1 MRDDLVHQAF
11 ALVGAADRHTA
22 QRVAEAA
29 AGGDNV
35 HIVIVHAACVIK
47 VCVPADPLGQKQFI
61 DLVIGVAVGG
71 IDLRNSVFGH
81 GADPF
86 ISGKKFCIY
95 NTTKPLLIPYE
106 KEKYE
111 LIGGCGIIKYRVY
124 NTWPE
129 REHCDI

>member
-1 MRDDLVHQAF
+1 MD
-11 ALVGAADRHTA
+11 
-22 QRVAEAA
+22 
-29 AGGDNV
+29 
-35 HIVIVHAACVIK
+35 HIFFT
-47 VCVPADPLGQKQFI
+47 PDSLGQEQFI

-86 ISGKKFCIY
+86 ISGKKICIY

-129 REHCDI
+129 REYCDI